1 MKFEER
7 LSEIINEAEVPDEL
21 LPHNIAA
28 MLREKG
34 TRTNRYAG
42 YEYKDKNTARR
53 RIIIFRTSAAAVAA
67 CAALAVGIAAL
78 PVSENNPSQ
87 FEAPIDYEATSPDSY
102 DALYNIYTGITLNGS
117 AGTDSEITLD
127 EAARSGDNAADGCS
141 SGDFTDS
148 RTGKVSGADI
158 MKIDG
163 NYMYCLKDKTLYV
176 ISLETM
182 EAVSETECSSEPPTE
197 MYIDGGRLILIS
209 KEKIY
214 ARGSGNETA
223 DGADISTGTF
233 APASDVPAKDADT
246 QNPAHND
253 SDSPDR
259 AAPTDKTGAAAETE
273 NGESAIPEKASC
285 RINTAVDIYDVSE
298 PERPVHTTSF
308 KQNGSYVSSKFSDG
322 TLYLVT
328 DHSDYRVKPLDT
340 CDDLDGFVP
349 AYYLNGEKSYINAED
364 IIIPGGAA
372 STDYTVVSAIRAEDA
387 AVSVKAVLGS
397 GRNVYC
403 SADSLYIAGVGAKD
417 GRSYTVISAFDLT
430 QGGVSYRASGSVEGV
445 VIGQQSMNEYSGSF
459 RIAAEITDKEGNT
472 SVSVYVLD
480 RSLTVVN
487 SAGGLVPGSK
497 ISAVRFE
504 KQYARLIDADSGES
518 SLVLDLSAAPP
529 AVVGSLMGNEAY
541 LCGYSD
547 NMLLGVGKSREGGL
561 TLTMYSSETG
571 LALNGTV
578 FGNEKDGDTET
589 IGEVDSKA
597 LTDRRA
603 VLIDNENGII
613 GVPAYSHNEF
623 GTKNSYYVYSYDSA
637 DGFVL
642 KGVIEYVDVDDSMIF
657 SRGAVKD
664 GTLYVISSGR
674 VISARL
680 DDLKIIGVYEY

>member
-21 LPHNIAA
+21 LPQNIAV
-28 MLREKG
+28 MLRERS
-34 TRTNRYAG
+34 TQTNRNAG
-42 YEYKDKNTARR
+42 YKDKNTARR

-78 PVSENNPSQ
+78 PGNEDAANQ
-87 FEAPIDYEATSPDSY
+87 LEAPIEYEATSPESY
-102 DALYNIYTGITLNGS
+102 DALFNTYTGITLNGS
-117 AGTDSEITLD
+117 AVPDSEITLD
-127 EAARSGDNAADGCS
+127 EAARSGDNAGDGFS
-141 SGDFTDS
+141 SGDFTDT
-148 RTGKVSGADI
+148 RSGNASEADI

-163 NYMYCLKDKTLYV
+163 NYMYCLKGRNLYV

-182 EAVSETECSSEPPTE
+182 ETVSQTESSITPPTE
-197 MYIDGGRLILIS
+197 MYIDGDRLILIS
-209 KEKIY
+209 KENIY
-214 ARGSGNETA
+214 THDSGNEKA
-223 DGADISTGTF
+223 DGVTLSTGNL
-233 APASDVPAKDADT
+233 APVSDVPAKDTDT
-246 QNPAHND
+246 HNPMYDD

-259 AAPTDKTGAAAETE
+259 AAPTDKTGTASETE
-273 NGESAIPEKASC
+273 NGESAIPAAY
-285 RINTAVDIYDVSE
+285 RTNTVVDIYDVSE
-298 PERPVHTTSF
+298 PERPVHTTAY

-340 CDDLDGFVP
+340 SDDLDEFVP
-349 AYYLNGEKSYINAED
+349 AYYLNGEKSYIDAED
-364 IIIPGGAA
+364 IIIPSNAA

-403 SADSLYIAGVGAKD
+403 SSDSLYVAGVGAKD

-430 QGGVSYRASGSVEGV
+430 QGGISYRASGSVEGM
-445 VIGQQSMNEYSGSF
+445 VIGQQSMNEYGGFF
-459 RIAAEITDKEGNT
+459 RIAAEITDNEGNA

-487 SAGGLVPGSK
+487 SAGGLVPGSR

-504 KQYARLIDADSGES
+504 KQYARLIDAASGES
-518 SLVLDLSAAPP
+518 ALVLDLSENPP
-529 AVVGSLMGNEAY
+529 VVAGSLMGNEAY
-541 LCGYSD
+541 LCGYSED
-547 NMLLGVGKSREGGL
+547 MLLGVGRSREGGL

-578 FGNEKDGDTET
+578 FGNEKDGEAEI
-589 IGEVDSKA
+589 IGEVGSKA

-603 VLIDNENGII
+603 VLIDSENGII

-623 GTKNSYYVYSYDSA
+623 GTKNSYYVYSYNA
-637 DGFVL
+637 VEGFVL